1 MLNVLLA
8 LSEIYL
14 QSIERSD
21 LRANLWVKS
30 HVLHLTLG
38 HDKMKP
44 QKQLSP
50 WARHFLG
57 LCDQILP
64 YV

>member
-21 LRANLWVKS
+21 LRANLWAKS